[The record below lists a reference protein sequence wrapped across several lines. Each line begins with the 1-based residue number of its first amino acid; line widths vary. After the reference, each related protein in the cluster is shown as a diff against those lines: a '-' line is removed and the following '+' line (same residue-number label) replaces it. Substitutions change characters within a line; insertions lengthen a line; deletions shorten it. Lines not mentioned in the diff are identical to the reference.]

1 LHDLKQILIDVYKET
16 FFIFSPLSAKKSKVK
31 VTLCQRA
38 HRLPASP
45 PLIYNFSISPTC
57 GFGFG
62 DPHPA
67 LKGLYMM
74 YNDTN
79 T

>member
-45 PLIYNFSISPTC
+45 PLI
-57 GFGFG
+57 
-62 DPHPA
+62 
-67 LKGLYMM
+67 
-74 YNDTN
+74 
-79 T
+79 